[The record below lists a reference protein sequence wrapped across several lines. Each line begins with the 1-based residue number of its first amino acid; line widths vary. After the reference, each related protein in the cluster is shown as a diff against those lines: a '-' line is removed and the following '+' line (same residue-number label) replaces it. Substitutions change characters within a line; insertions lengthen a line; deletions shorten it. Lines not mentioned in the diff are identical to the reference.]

1 MADNEDPVRRYA
13 PAPLSGSL
21 RPAEEVFG
29 ESRIIKQRIGFVGL
43 GNMGA
48 PMARRLANAGYEL
61 TVADAVPEAIDRFV
75 AGSKCERATS
85 LQSLGER
92 CPVVITML
100 PNGQIVREVLLG
112 ANGIASRLARGSVCI
127 DMSSSSPVGTRE
139 LSADLAKLG
148 IPLVDAPV
156 SGGVKKAADGTPA
169 IMVGGEA
176 AAVARVKPILEVMGK
191 VFTTGASGSGH
202 AMKALNNFLSAA
214 NLAVAAEAVIAG
226 QRFGLDPATMISILN
241 ASTGRNTGTDSKFPN
256 NVLPR
261 TFDSGFALGLMA
273 KDLRLALEVARST
286 GAPTLLLERTAQ
298 MWADAERQLGG
309 KADNTEVVK
318 YLESLLPKTND

>member
-1 MADNEDPVRRYA
+1 MASKE
-13 PAPLSGSL
+13 
-21 RPAEEVFG
+21 
-29 ESRIIKQRIGFVGL
+29 RIGFIGL

-48 PMARRLANAGYEL
+48 PMARRLVNAGYEL
-61 TVADAVPEAIDRFV
+61 VVSDAIPEAVERFA
-75 AGSKCERATS
+75 AGSKCERASS
-85 LQSLGER
+85 LAELGQR
-92 CPVVITML
+92 CPIVITML
-100 PNGQIVREVLLG
+100 PNGYIVRDVLLG
-112 ANGIASRLARGSVCI
+112 AGGVASGFAAGSIAV

-139 LSADLAKLG
+139 LAADLAKKG

-156 SGGVKKAADGTPA
+156 SGGVKKAADGTLA

-176 AAVARVKPILEVMGK
+176 NPIAQVKPVLEVMGK
-191 VFTTGASGSGH
+191 VFTTGASGTGH

-214 NLAVAAEAVIAG
+214 NLATAAEAVIAG

-273 KDLRLALEVARST
+273 KDLRLALEVAHAG
-286 GAPTLLLERTAQ
+286 GAPAGLLDKTAHI
-298 MWADAERQLGG
+298 WAEAEQQLGG

-318 YLESLLPKTND
+318 YLESLVSHD

>member
-1 MADNEDPVRRYA
+1 MKE
-13 PAPLSGSL
+13 
-21 RPAEEVFG
+21 
-29 ESRIIKQRIGFVGL
+29 RIGFIGL

-48 PMARRLANAGYEL
+48 PMARRLVNAGYEL
-61 TVADAVPEAIDRFV
+61 TVADAVPEALERF
-75 AGSKCERATS
+75 AGGSKCERAAS

-92 CPVVITML
+92 CAVVITML
-100 PNGQIVREVLLG
+100 PDGQIVRDVLLA
-112 ANGIASRLARGSVCI
+112 ANGVASRLAPGSVCI
-127 DMSSSSPVGTRE
+127 DMSSSSPIGTRQ

-148 IPLVDAPV
+148 ISLVDAPV
-156 SGGVKKAADGTPA
+156 SGGVKKAADGTLA
-169 IMVGGEA
+169 IMAGGEA
-176 AAVARVKPILEVMGK
+176 GPVARVKPLLDVMGK

-273 KDLRLALEVARST
+273 KDLRLALEVARSS
-286 GAPTLLLERTAQ
+286 GAPTGLLERTAQ
-298 MWADAERQLGG
+298 MWAAAEHQLGG
-309 KADNTEVVK
+309 RADNTEVVK
-318 YLESLLPKTND
+318 YLESLVPPDAPHKADA